1 MYERVIA
8 VALDIF
14 ELTNEL
20 VKKYKTRDPFSLASS
35 LGIDVDCADLGSL
48 KGFYIVYSRNR
59 FVVLNTSLTESLSRI
74 ILAHEIGHDR
84 LHRSIAENGGLKESS
99 FFDMK
104 SKPEMEANVFAAN
117 LLITDRNVIEY
128 GDDGYTA
135 EEMAKDLYIPYPLA
149 LIKIND
155 MIKRGYELNIPYV
168 PKAEFL
174 GAI

>member
-1 MYERVIA
+1 MA
-8 VALDIF
+8 VDIY

-20 VKKYKTRDPFSLASS
+20 TKKYRTRDPFSLAES

-59 FVVLNTSLTESLSRI
+59 FVVLNKSLTESLSRI

-117 LLITDRNVIEY
+117 LLITDKEVINY
-128 GDDGYTA
+128 GEDGYTA
-135 EEMAKDLYIPYPLA
+135 EDMAKDLYVPYPLA

-155 MIKRGYELNIPYV
+155 MIKRGYELALPYM
-168 PKAEFL
+168 PRADFL
-174 GAI
+174 GEM

>member
-1 MYERVIA
+1 MA
-8 VALDIF
+8 SDIF
-14 ELTNEL
+14 DLTNEL
-20 VKKYKTRDPFSLASS
+20 VKKYKTRDPFSLADC

-48 KGFYIVYSRNR
+48 KGFYIVYSKNR

-84 LHRSIAENGGLKESS
+84 LHRAIAKNGGLKESS

-117 LLITDRNVIEY
+117 LLITDNNVIDY
-128 GDDGYTA
+128 GNEGYTS
-135 EEMAKDLYIPYPLA
+135 EEMAKDLCIPYPLA

-155 MIKRGYELNIPYV
+155 MIKRGFELNIPYV
-168 PKAEFL
+168 PRADFL
-174 GAI
+174 GEL

>member
-1 MYERVIA
+1 MKA

-104 SKPEMEANVFAAN
+104 SNHILPQEQIQK
-117 LLITDRNVIEY
+117 LLQVNH
-128 GDDGYTA
+128 
-135 EEMAKDLYIPYPLA
+135 YIRFYLM
-149 LIKIND
+149 LRRLFVKM
-155 MIKRGYELNIPYV
+155 MIFYH
-168 PKAEFL
+168 
-174 GAI
+174 